1 MSDAELRRLVEW
13 SVQDPP
19 PEARAGR
26 VPGGLFH
33 AVSTVV
39 TLGADAALGA
49 RPPSWDV
56 PADPAEYLG
65 LGVVELRWPESA
77 PAEPVEA
84 TREAV
89 WVAGPGRP
97 ARRLPVDSW
106 QVVRAVPGS
115 GSRRPRQST
124 SPWRLEVTDGPVA
137 GSLTGA
143 WLALAWIGHLA
154 GWPEPAPSS

>member
-1 MSDAELRRLVEW
+1 MSDAELRRLVDWTAE
-13 SVQDPP
+13 DPP
-19 PEARAGR
+19 PEARVGR
-26 VPGGLFH
+26 VLGGVFH
-33 AVSTVV
+33 AVSAVM

-49 RPPSWDV
+49 RPASWAVPSD
-56 PADPAEYLG
+56 PADYLG
-65 LGVVELRWPESA
+65 LGVLELRWPDSA

-84 TREAV
+84 TRQAV

-97 ARRLPVDSW
+97 ARRLPVDTW
-106 QVVRAVPGS
+106 RVVRAVPGT

-124 SPWRLEVTDGPVA
+124 SPWRLELTDGSVT

-154 GWPEPAPSS
+154 GWPEPVPSS

>member
-13 SVQDPP
+13 TVQDPP

-26 VPGGLFH
+26 VLTGLLH

-49 RPPSWDV
+49 RPASWAV
-56 PADPAEYLG
+56 PADPADYPG
-65 LGVVELRWPESA
+65 LGVLEPRWPDSA

-89 WVAGPGRP
+89 WVAAPGRP
-97 ARRLPVDSW
+97 ARRLPVDTW
-106 QVVRAVPGS
+106 RVVRAVPGS
-115 GSRRPRQST
+115 GSRRPKQSAA
-124 SPWRLEVTDGPVA
+124 PWRLDLTDGSVT

-143 WLALAWIGHLA
+143 WLALAWIGHVA
-154 GWPEPAPSS
+154 GWPEPTPSR